1 MVIFLQ
7 RWDGNVFFS
16 GHHCHW
22 WFFNGFTP
30 WRTFGVADI
39 GGSYVRGWGLGVSDV
54 RGFERSGL
62 RFVFRHSGFLVFLHF
77 GCSGLNPEH
86 KNPECP
92 KIDHH
97 SLNPEPRT
105 PNVRIWRFVV
115 FGHSGLNPEHP
126 KINPECLKMAPQPPN
141 PEHPKMSPEP
151 RTSENTPPNVRTPNI
166 RKWAPN
172 PERPKIL
179 PPQRIYLHEPK
190 KSIFS
195 AWIVVFSARIVVFYL
210 PFT

>member
-1 MVIFLQ
+1 MTI
-7 RWDGNVFFS
+7 
-16 GHHCHW
+16 W
-22 WFFNGFTP
+22 WRDP

-126 KINPECLKMAPQPPN
+126 KINPECLKRAPQPPN

-151 RTSENTPPNVRTPNI
+151 RTSKNTPP
-166 RKWAPN
+166 
-172 PERPKIL
+172 PKGYICRAQKVNFLCLNCRFLCSNCRFLPSLYVIL
-179 PPQRIYLHEPK
+179 VYTVFTIY
-190 KSIFS
+190 KSN
-195 AWIVVFSARIVVFYL
+195 
-210 PFT
+210 

>member
-1 MVIFLQ
+1 MIIVL
-7 RWDGNVFFS
+7 WN
-16 GHHCHW
+16 
-22 WFFNGFTP
+22 P

-126 KINPECLKMAPQPPN
+126 KINPECLKRAPQPPN

-151 RTSENTPPNVRTPNI
+151 RTSENTPP
-166 RKWAPN
+166 
-172 PERPKIL
+172 PKDI
-179 PPQRIYLHEPK
+179 
-190 KSIFS
+190 
-195 AWIVVFSARIVVFYL
+195 SARAQKVNFLCLNCRFLCSNCRFLPSLYVILVYTVFTIYKSN
-210 PFT
+210 